1 VGIIGLLV
9 AFVYP
14 LLSSV
19 SIMNIIAF
27 IIRNKDKQ
35 RYFAHTS
42 KVSTGPSIHFEV
54 QCCQNGTHWLT
65 SSLVASAQMTGITK
79 QQDIQIM
86 MLMLKICASLIPDVL
101 KIQTAFRNLDGAS
114 GENKTDGLTILLSVV
129 FVS

>member
-1 VGIIGLLV
+1 
-9 AFVYP
+9 
-14 LLSSV
+14 
-19 SIMNIIAF
+19 
-27 IIRNKDKQ
+27 
-35 RYFAHTS
+35 
-42 KVSTGPSIHFEV
+42 
-54 QCCQNGTHWLT
+54 
-65 SSLVASAQMTGITK
+65 VASAQMTGITK